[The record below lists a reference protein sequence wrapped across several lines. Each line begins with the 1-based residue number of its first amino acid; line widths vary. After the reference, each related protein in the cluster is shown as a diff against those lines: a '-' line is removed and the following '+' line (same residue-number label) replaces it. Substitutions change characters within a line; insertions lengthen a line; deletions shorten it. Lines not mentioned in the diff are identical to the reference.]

1 MRWES
6 AVKAWGFG
14 GCGAWGRERRH
25 SGGIENCNGG
35 FAEKPWLSYSVEQSG
50 RCVTWWRRGGDFCR
64 GGVVEWRMV
73 SPCSM

>member
-25 SGGIENCNGG
+25 SGGIENCNDG
-35 FAEKPWLSYSVEQSG
+35 FAEKPWLSNKLTVWNK
-50 RCVTWWRRGGDFCR
+50 VAD
-64 GGVVEWRMV
+64 V
-73 SPCSM
+73 